1 MDEEKQVKRRQTYSD
16 RITLK
21 PESLCRI
28 DGWLEQLE
36 NQFKG
41 IKISRTQLI
50 NWLVMERKVEF
61 SRDEQANLQ
70 RAFFDDEMLGLWVIR
85 ELKERRGRGE
95 QTSYL
100 AVLAEATK
108 GHLPKTRSPRPKRIN
123 RKELANCSEKSSEG
137 DLANKK

>member
-1 MDEEKQVKRRQTYSD
+1 MDEEKQVKVRQTYSD

-50 NWLVMERKVEF
+50 NWLVM
-61 SRDEQANLQ
+61 
-70 RAFFDDEMLGLWVIR
+70 M
-85 ELKERRGRGE
+85 
-95 QTSYL
+95 
-100 AVLAEATK
+100 
-108 GHLPKTRSPRPKRIN
+108 
-123 RKELANCSEKSSEG
+123 C
-137 DLANKK
+137 